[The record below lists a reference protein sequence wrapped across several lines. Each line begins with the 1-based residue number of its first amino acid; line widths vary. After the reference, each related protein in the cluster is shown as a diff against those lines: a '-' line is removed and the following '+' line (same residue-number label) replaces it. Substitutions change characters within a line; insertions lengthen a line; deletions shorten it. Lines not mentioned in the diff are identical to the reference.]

1 MTTIPRISRAAMA
14 AVCVLFSSAVMAQG
28 RFSYSADG
36 AEVIDNETS
45 LIWRRCSEGQSW
57 SGGTCAGTAT
67 GFGFEEG
74 AAHVQTQAGWR
85 LPNVKELNSIVD
97 RRKTAPALDSEVFP
111 ATELNWYWSS
121 TGWIVNFYNGL
132 VYHGA
137 RNPLKY
143 MRLVRQ

>member
-1 MTTIPRISRAAMA
+1 MTVIQKSSHVLVAALCM
-14 AVCVLFSSAVMAQG
+14 LLSSVAMAQG

-36 AEVIDNETS
+36 SEVIDNETS

-67 GFGFEEG
+67 GFGFEQG

-85 LPNVKELNSIVD
+85 LPNVKELNSILD
-97 RRKTAPALDSEVFP
+97 RSKTAPAIDSEVFP
-111 ATELNWYWSS
+111 ATGLNWYWSS

-132 VYHGA
+132 VYHGT
-137 RNPLKY
+137 RSPLKY